1 MGEDKDVDLEDVDDS
16 DDDVALS
23 KADVEGQR
31 VHKSGWL
38 IKKQERR
45 KVGAVSW
52 GRGNGV

>member
-1 MGEDKDVDLEDVDDS
+1 MNETNEVDLEDVDDS
-16 DDDVALS
+16 DDDVAHS

-45 KVGAVSW
+45 KVGAVS
-52 GRGNGV
+52 